1 MSNIPSPPSL
11 PSPSSPP
18 APSSSSFRLH
28 LTLRCGGLDSAHASL
43 NTGLVFAHL
52 AVILMVVSVFWLCL
66 PSVCPVASYIQYL
79 IHWPNT
85 FYTPSL
91 SKYGLFKPFSI
102 WPFPKPWFT
111 HMLWLK
117 LKGWFEQNQCFLR
130 QNRLLHKEL
139 FYTKTVLYTNTMF
152 YTKAMFLLGLCKGCL
167 RLTGWLFPWWL
178 NTPKAVKYVQKLG
191 QLFTTKSSG

>member
-1 MSNIPSPPSL
+1 
-11 PSPSSPP
+11 
-18 APSSSSFRLH
+18 
-28 LTLRCGGLDSAHASL
+28 
-43 NTGLVFAHL
+43 
-52 AVILMVVSVFWLCL
+52 MVVSVFWLCL

-191 QLFTTKSSG
+191 QLFTTKSSGWRKTKQGGRKYESFAREGKCWYVAKCFLNIDLIDDNNNYC